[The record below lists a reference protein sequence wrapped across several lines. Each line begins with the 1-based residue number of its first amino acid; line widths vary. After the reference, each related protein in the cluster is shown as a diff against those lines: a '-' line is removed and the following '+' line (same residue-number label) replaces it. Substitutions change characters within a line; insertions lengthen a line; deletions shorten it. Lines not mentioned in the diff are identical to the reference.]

1 MLSKKPLRTLHCK
14 NVGGQD
20 NAHCTFEG
28 EHFAGPFGDSED
40 DYHLF
45 YDFLRSGKTKASN
58 SITENTVCQNLNIK
72 NP

>member
-28 EHFAGPFGDSED
+28 LHFAGPFGDSED
-40 DYHLF
+40 NYHLF

-58 SITENTVCQNLNIK
+58 SITQNTVCQNLPKI
-72 NP
+72 P